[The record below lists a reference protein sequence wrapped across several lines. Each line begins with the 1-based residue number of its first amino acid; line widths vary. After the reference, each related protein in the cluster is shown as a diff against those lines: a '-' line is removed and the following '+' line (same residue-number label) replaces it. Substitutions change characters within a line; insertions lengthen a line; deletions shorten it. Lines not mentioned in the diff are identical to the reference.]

1 MLPDLNTTAH
11 RISYPG
17 RCCGS
22 HTIVRRTI
30 TLCVNVR
37 DEMYDVVSV
46 LYHAL
51 QGAETCMQSLQ
62 DAQQAGGEK
71 LLQFFQEVQECHRR
85 LTTRAKE
92 ILAQCLEHGNS
103 HESHCGMATGTQAHD
118 MTDSQAHSHGSQDA
132 MGSRGHGREERQ
144 GHDREHHKHRPQHS
158 LLRER
163 GGALWTPPLRHP
175 QQRSCPAPL
184 CILRASL
191 GKHTASMLSPLRE
204 KTG

>member
-22 HTIVRRTI
+22 HTIVRRAI

-71 LLQFFQEVQECHRR
+71 LVQFFQEVQECHWR

-118 MTDSQAHSHGSQDA
+118 ITDSQAHSHGSQDA
-132 MGSRGHGREERQ
+132 MALRTRVVRR
-144 GHDREHHKHRPQHS
+144 DRS
-158 LLRER
+158 TTASITSTGVSTLLRER
-163 GGALWTPPLRHP
+163 GCALWTSPLRHP

-191 GKHTASMLSPLRE
+191 GKHTASMLSPLRV